1 MTAKD
6 AQANEVVEAAA
17 VPDAAEAAR
26 RAATRERLRSAGQWA
41 LVIAVILGV
50 RAYTQ
55 RGIASGPA
63 PALVGRDLDGQ
74 AVTLAS
80 YAGKPVLV
88 HFWATW
94 CSVCMTEIGTID
106 ALAKD
111 HPMITVATDSGQADE
126 IRAGMEKRGLHF
138 PVVVDADGAL
148 ARRWGVRAFPTSF
161 FVGPE
166 QSIRYAETGFTSSPG
181 FRARLWL
188 AGR

>member
-1 MTAKD
+1 MKET
-6 AQANEVVEAAA
+6 QASEVVEAAA
-17 VPDAAEAAR
+17 VPDAGEAAR

-50 RAYTQ
+50 RAWTQ

-63 PALVGRDLDGQ
+63 PALAGRDLEGQ
-74 AVTLAS
+74 PVTLAS
-80 YAGKPVLV
+80 FQGKPVLV

-94 CSVCMTEIGTID
+94 CSVCMTEVGTID

-111 HPMITVATDSGQADE
+111 HPMITVATDSGQAAE
-126 IRAGMEKRGLHF
+126 IRAGMAQRGLTF

-148 ARRWGVRAFPTSF
+148 ARAWGVHAFPTSF
-161 FVGPE
+161 FVGPD
-166 QSIRYAETGFTSSPG
+166 QTIRYAETGFTSSPG